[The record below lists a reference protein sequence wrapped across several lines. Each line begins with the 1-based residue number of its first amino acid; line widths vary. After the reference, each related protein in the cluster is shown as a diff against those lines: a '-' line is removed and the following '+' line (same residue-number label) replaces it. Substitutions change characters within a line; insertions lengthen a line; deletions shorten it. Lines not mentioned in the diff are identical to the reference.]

1 MTTIKF
7 YAGTKGSKY
16 STADDYQVTDGVDNE
31 AYDQS
36 STVVTSPSKV
46 GTLLVIMYCNNNI
59 IEIAT
64 LEI

>member
-1 MTTIKF
+1 MATIKF
-7 YAGTKGSKY
+7 YAGAKSSKY
-16 STADDYQVTDGVDNE
+16 SAADDYQVTAGVDNE

-46 GTLLVIMYCNNNI
+46 GTLLVSNNNI

>member
-7 YAGTKGSKY
+7 YAGAKSSKY
-16 STADDYQVTDGVDNE
+16 SAADDYQVTAGGVDNE

-46 GTLLVIMYCNNNI
+46 GTLLDHV
-59 IEIAT
+59 
-64 LEI
+64 L